1 MEKIG
6 HPISRKWGKE
16 GLILKPYPHKYGIMA
31 HTKGARKEEEELMTA
46 IMTIRNGSPKPDFS
60 SDHPC

>member
-16 GLILKPYPHKYGIMA
+16 GLISKPYPHKYGIMPIPKRLGKK
-31 HTKGARKEEEELMTA
+31 TKQ
-46 IMTIRNGSPKPDFS
+46 
-60 SDHPC
+60 